1 MKNKWSEIYADSSG
15 NKYFIDY
22 STFFKGP
29 KAYARFLKSLAEP
42 LDEISAAHGI
52 KSWTFLY
59 DVIREHSR
67 LRLRARLGF
76 TRRMGEG
83 DCVWS

>member
-22 STFFKGP
+22 STFLKGP

-42 LDEISAAHGI
+42 LG
-52 KSWTFLY
+52 
-59 DVIREHSR
+59 R
-67 LRLRARLGF
+67 
-76 TRRMGEG
+76 
-83 DCVWS
+83 